1 LVLLY
6 SNLAFLQPLRLWF
19 RFHSNVKW
27 SLEHR
32 SQTQTNYSYE
42 MRVRHVAI
50 ELVDR
55 QDTALFSLTV
65 HSLTLMNQI
74 QTVFRD
80 PSFVEKLMGFN
91 ITKW

>member
-1 LVLLY
+1 
-6 SNLAFLQPLRLWF
+6 
-19 RFHSNVKW
+19 
-27 SLEHR
+27 
-32 SQTQTNYSYE
+32 
-42 MRVRHVAI
+42 MRVRHVAF

-65 HSLTLMNQI
+65 LSQTLMNET

-91 ITKW
+91 ITKQLLLSYLCVDQGWFRLRS

>member
-1 LVLLY
+1 
-6 SNLAFLQPLRLWF
+6 
-19 RFHSNVKW
+19 
-27 SLEHR
+27 
-32 SQTQTNYSYE
+32 
-42 MRVRHVAI
+42 M

-65 HSLTLMNQI
+65 HSQTLMSQI

-91 ITKW
+91 ITKRLLLYYFCVDQGWFRLHS